1 MNPTHKQVY
10 VLRGDMTRDKLVR
23 TAILV
28 AGPRVPPAEGA
39 ASAPKTAEAPEAIM
53 ALRFKYVHDPGLTMF
68 AVIRTAVT
76 AFHLDRPVR
85 LFSCCPSHPLA
96 SARG

>member
-1 MNPTHKQVY
+1 M
-10 VLRGDMTRDKLVR
+10 LRGDMTRDKLVR